1 MQDYN
6 RTNPHAG
13 GVSIVGVLTLIF
25 FVLKI
30 TGLINWS
37 WWWVFSP
44 IWIYLLL
51 FFTIALIAAVVIAV
65 IQKEESR
72 HKSK

>member
-1 MQDYN
+1 MDEYN
-6 RTNPHAG
+6 KTNPHAG

>member
-1 MQDYN
+1 MDEYN
-6 RTNPHAG
+6 KTNPHAG

-72 HKSK
+72 HKLK

>member
-6 RTNPHAG
+6 KTNPHAG

-72 HKSK
+72 HKLK